1 VRKIS
6 IGTLDYDNEEL
17 GAVIDV
23 IRSGKLSAGDV
34 IEQFECE
41 MAQKHGKKYGIF
53 VNSGQSALDVALIL
67 AKVQLEKSKL
77 KVLFPA
83 TTYAS
88 DLWSIINT
96 GNEPVFCDIDWNFV
110 INYPTLV
117 NDVYEN
123 IQEFDICLPVDLC
136 GYPSRKLNNFYT
148 IEDACEAVGNS
159 FCNYGDIICLSFYVS
174 HIITT
179 GCGGMLCLDDERLV
193 EYARSYI
200 SHGRK
205 FGGDYTKFTN
215 KWVDRF
221 LFDKIGVS
229 YRASAIE
236 AALGIAQLKKI
247 SKIIEQRRQNARQL
261 AWEISKLKLD
271 YFIVPDQDYINKSV
285 FQFFPIILTDDC
297 SFNREDF
304 LKYLFRNG
312 IDSRVL
318 LSLTNQPIIKQLY
331 GDIES
336 KYPVSEYCNKNG
348 FIIGCHQHLTQEDLD
363 HIATVFNNY
372 KELE

>member
-1 VRKIS
+1 MRKIS

-77 KVLFPA
+77 KVLFPV

-136 GYPSRKLNNFYT
+136 GYPSRKLSNFYT

-159 FCNYGDIICLSFYVS
+159 FCNYGDI
-174 HIITT
+174 
-179 GCGGMLCLDDERLV
+179 
-193 EYARSYI
+193 
-200 SHGRK
+200 
-205 FGGDYTKFTN
+205 
-215 KWVDRF
+215 
-221 LFDKIGVS
+221 
-229 YRASAIE
+229 
-236 AALGIAQLKKI
+236 
-247 SKIIEQRRQNARQL
+247 
-261 AWEISKLKLD
+261 
-271 YFIVPDQDYINKSV
+271 
-285 FQFFPIILTDDC
+285 
-297 SFNREDF
+297 
-304 LKYLFRNG
+304 
-312 IDSRVL
+312 
-318 LSLTNQPIIKQLY
+318 
-331 GDIES
+331 ES

-348 FIIGCHQHLTQEDLD
+348 VIIGCHQHLMREDLD